1 MTSSTETIT
10 TPKGR
15 TFTVNDEGVVLHTEG
30 TSQPAVSPV
39 AAGMFNQY
47 QAISIGN
54 MQQRAVGVR
63 TRLQQWTIDSYFR
76 NAIQMGYQLGIIPMP
91 QGQQMQALE
100 AFTPKV
106 PDVAESPELLVAIAK
121 KVGVGD

>member
-1 MTSSTETIT
+1 
-10 TPKGR
+10 
-15 TFTVNDEGVVLHTEG
+15 
-30 TSQPAVSPV
+30 
-39 AAGMFNQY
+39 
-47 QAISIGN
+47 

-91 QGQQMQALE
+91 QAASMDALKS
-100 AFTPKV
+100 FGGV
-106 PDVAESPELLVAIAK
+106 PAVSDSPELKAVSDRQDKMEAQLTSTNKLIAAIAK